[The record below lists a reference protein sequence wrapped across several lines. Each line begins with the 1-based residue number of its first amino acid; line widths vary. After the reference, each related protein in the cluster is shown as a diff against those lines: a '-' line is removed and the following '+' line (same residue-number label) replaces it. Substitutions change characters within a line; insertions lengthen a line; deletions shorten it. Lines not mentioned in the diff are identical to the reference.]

1 MSSVTEIKS
10 SPDKAAE
17 TFCKS
22 KERSRIS
29 YTRDFLLSLSGLDV
43 CKKLPSGFDQSII
56 SEYEDTSHGVQEWQ
70 RPSASLPFQ
79 SSRRIEYGSSPPS
92 RGDSSNYSRGVYGR
106 WDNRSSGRSERD
118 SDSQSDRDSESGR
131 RYGNQ
136 SRRSWQTSEHDG
148 LLGSGSFPR
157 PSGAAGAAPKVDSN
171 DHYQLNRSSEPYHP
185 PRPYKAVPYSRR
197 DTKDSYND
205 ETFGGTEYTSDDRAE
220 EERRRR
226 VSFEMMRKEQEEAFQ
241 DKQKLDSDKHKDG
254 HVSDIIELL
263 EDAKDGTRVFSSR
276 SYELDE
282 SVAQPQLNNDSGK
295 SSLQTPAFRP
305 PVPPGFRSTIL
316 ESTSSP
322 RPLIPSHSAEVG
334 RLELEESL
342 SQAKAV
348 GPDGTLDD
356 QEERQT
362 VQKMGSREQQYE
374 NTSIHAPLLTNGQQ
388 IFDSSADVE
397 VSNKKLGTD
406 NQLCRTS
413 YLPKTSET
421 LSGSEI
427 NEFDTKKVMGQKL
440 VSDPKQDHPT
450 SILDKIFGSASTVN
464 LNESSGFIEHH
475 DTERNDTRSPSAVL
489 SSKFA
494 QWFLEDEQK
503 AAEDPSYAL
512 RNDLLSLIVSRE
524 KGGSP
529 VSDVNATRH
538 FPSDLPLQPS
548 EFINGRIAS
557 STIGISEQF
566 NNNKEEVVST
576 ILTCEDLEQTI
587 LYEYSKSSST
597 LQKPAL
603 GFVSGVKTEESK
615 PDVDNL
621 ASQHLM
627 SLLQKGSGLKDIT
640 QSPDLE
646 SGSSINLHVSEGSII
661 GTALDNSRERE
672 AENICH
678 SGKTL
683 TLETLFGSAFMKE
696 LQSVDA
702 PVSSQRGSVGS
713 ARLDILEPQG
723 SFVGVTGDAL
733 FPTSTAEIYSSRSS
747 RATNVLQSSPGQ
759 QTKMDKNEN
768 WLGFNPTQVE
778 VVSSKQQTDV
788 DIQLPEEESLITVGD
803 PANAL
808 NSMLMSTG
816 STVKGESLSSSNP
829 VDIFEKLAFL
839 NTVFKDERAMASQEG
854 PPFVCHPCDPI
865 EPEIGYRNLHGQPS
879 TPHLHRLQMNHRR
892 PLFHPLE
899 SLPAHLNSQMN
910 FNHDAPNHQFPVN
923 MLRPHFH
930 HPNTGPTG
938 FELPPHHPMLQQQ
951 MQTPGNFPPHH
962 LLQEFRRGRPQPP
975 QPSNRATGFMQ
986 ELNQM
991 QVFPFHQQQSNFG
1004 GHGMP
1009 LPGPHH
1015 GGGNNHSEAFQR
1027 LLEMECRANSKQ
1039 IPPFAAV
1046 GHSQGM
1052 ANHELEMGFGYR

>member
-1 MSSVTEIKS
+1 MFTT
-10 SPDKAAE
+10 DM
-17 TFCKS
+17 
-22 KERSRIS
+22 RSQP
-29 YTRDFLLSLSGLDV
+29 RD
-43 CKKLPSGFDQSII
+43 I
-56 SEYEDTSHGVQEWQ
+56 
-70 RPSASLPFQ
+70 
-79 SSRRIEYGSSPPS
+79 
-92 RGDSSNYSRGVYGR
+92 
-106 WDNRSSGRSERD
+106 
-118 SDSQSDRDSESGR
+118 
-131 RYGNQ
+131 
-136 SRRSWQTSEHDG
+136 
-148 LLGSGSFPR
+148 
-157 PSGAAGAAPKVDSN
+157 
-171 DHYQLNRSSEPYHP
+171 
-185 PRPYKAVPYSRR
+185 
-197 DTKDSYND
+197 
-205 ETFGGTEYTSDDRAE
+205 
-220 EERRRR
+220 
-226 VSFEMMRKEQEEAFQ
+226 
-241 DKQKLDSDKHKDG
+241 
-254 HVSDIIELL
+254 
-263 EDAKDGTRVFSSR
+263 
-276 SYELDE
+276 
-282 SVAQPQLNNDSGK
+282 VA
-295 SSLQTPAFRP
+295 
-305 PVPPGFRSTIL
+305 
-316 ESTSSP
+316 
-322 RPLIPSHSAEVG
+322 
-334 RLELEESL
+334 
-342 SQAKAV
+342 
-348 GPDGTLDD
+348 
-356 QEERQT
+356 
-362 VQKMGSREQQYE
+362 
-374 NTSIHAPLLTNGQQ
+374 
-388 IFDSSADVE
+388 
-397 VSNKKLGTD
+397 
-406 NQLCRTS
+406 
-413 YLPKTSET
+413 
-421 LSGSEI
+421 
-427 NEFDTKKVMGQKL
+427 
-440 VSDPKQDHPT
+440 
-450 SILDKIFGSASTVN
+450 
-464 LNESSGFIEHH
+464 
-475 DTERNDTRSPSAVL
+475 ERNDTRSPNAVL

-512 RNDLLSLIVSRE
+512 RNDLLSLIVSGE

-529 VSDVNATRH
+529 VSDVNATWH

-576 ILTCEDLEQTI
+576 ILTCEDLGQTI
-587 LYEYSKSSST
+587 LYEYSESSST

-615 PDVDNL
+615 PDVDNF

-640 QSPDLE
+640 QSLNLE
-646 SGSSINLHVSEGSII
+646 SASSINLHVSEGSII

-702 PVSSQRGSVGS
+702 PVSIQRGSVGS

-723 SFVGVTGDAL
+723 SSVGVTGDAL
-733 FPTSTAEIYSSRSS
+733 FPTSTAEIESSRSS
-747 RATNVLQSSPGQ
+747 RATNVLQSSLGQ

-808 NSMLMSTG
+808 NSMLMSAG
-816 STVKGESLSSSNP
+816 STIKGESLSSSNP
-829 VDIFEKLAFL
+829 VDIFEKLASL

-854 PPFVCHPCDPI
+854 PPFVRHPYDPI

-879 TPHLHRLQMNHRR
+879 TPHLHRPQMNHRR

-938 FELPPHHPMLQQQ
+938 FELPPHHPMLQQ

-962 LLQEFRRGRPQPP
+962 LLQEFRRGHPQPP

-1027 LLEMECRANSKQ
+1027 LLEMEHRANSKQ

-1052 ANHELEMGFGYR
+1052 ANHELEMGFRYR